1 MQTDPQ
7 ADDVEAIEALIAQQF
22 ASLTW
27 RPGTSAN
34 WEAFTNDFLPD
45 APLYPAARPVRPQT
59 ATAFVERMQGLAGTT
74 LTSFR
79 ERVLGTEI
87 RIFGNVATAVA
98 GCEITENDTQMNH
111 GVEML
116 LLVKTDGVWQI
127 AAQAWDTEAPS
138 KPMPTHLLG
147 R

>member
-7 ADDVEAIEALIAQQF
+7 ADDVEAIEALIARQF

-34 WEAFTNDFLPD
+34 WDAFTNDFLAD
-45 APLYPAARPVRPQT
+45 APLYPAARPVRRQT
-59 ATAFVERMQGLAGTT
+59 APAFIERMQGLAGTT
-74 LTSFR
+74 LTTFR

-98 GCEITENDTQMNH
+98 GCEITENDTQVSL

-116 LLVKTDGVWQI
+116 LLVKTDGAWRI
-127 AAQAWDTEAPS
+127 AAQAWDTESPS
-138 KPMPTHLLG
+138 QPMPTHLLG